1 MAQRDMFEILW
12 RTLEIAAFLAV
23 VLAISVWL
31 IVRIR
36 ARYWGLEDPTAAEGE
51 MLLRLSEL
59 RREGQLTEE
68 EYRSIK
74 GRLVARIGESL
85 REQEV
90 VDSAGISV
98 SAASSDQHRKEAVR
112 EVRGT

>member
-1 MAQRDMFEILW
+1 VEQREIELLWWTFEIV
-12 RTLEIAAFLAV
+12 AALAV
-23 VLAISVWL
+23 VLAISVWM

-36 ARYWGLEDPTAAEGE
+36 ARYRGLEDPTAAESQ
-51 MLLRLSEL
+51 MLLHLSEL

-85 REQEV
+85 RGQEV
-90 VDSAGISV
+90 DDSAGISV
-98 SAASSDQHRKEAVR
+98 SETPSDHNARKQF
-112 EVRGT
+112 GN

>member
-1 MAQRDMFEILW
+1 MAEPELNELLW
-12 RTLEIAAFLAV
+12 RTLGIALALGV

-31 IVRIR
+31 VLRIR
-36 ARYWGLEDPTAAEGE
+36 ARYWGLEDPTAAENE
-51 MLLRLSEL
+51 MLLQLSEL

-85 REQEV
+85 RGQEGD
-90 VDSAGISV
+90 DSARISV
-98 SAASSDQHRKEAVR
+98 PETSSDRGARKQF
-112 EVRGT
+112 GK

>member
-1 MAQRDMFEILW
+1 MGQRELDLLVW
-12 RTLEIAAFLAV
+12 TLEIAAGLAV

-36 ARYWGLEDPTAAEGE
+36 ARYWGLEDPTAAETE
-51 MLLRLSEL
+51 MLLQLGEL

-90 VDSAGISV
+90 DDSAGISV
-98 SAASSDQHRKEAVR
+98 SQASSDQAARKQF
-112 EVRGT
+112 GK